1 VQVAAAP
8 RLSRRHTVLVLL
20 ALSFEEGV
28 GALVTRGA
36 AAVAAMQEGPRSGRS
51 SPGET
56 DGGGGDWVMEEMER
70 LRVGAEATVYATNSP
85 RTLARL
91 FHTAQVKPTKTTDP

>member
-20 ALSFEEGV
+20 APSFEEGV

-56 DGGGGDWVMEEMER
+56 DGGGGIGSWRRWRGYVSER
-70 LRVGAEATVYATNSP
+70 RQLSMLRTRHELLLDCSIQ
-85 RTLARL
+85 L
-91 FHTAQVKPTKTTDP
+91 K